1 MHRTAALIAIAAGLT
16 VAGCGSGSP
25 PHNSTASHPSFQ
37 NVAAG
42 AYRFAECMRAHG
54 VTNFPDP
61 HVSSGGGQESV
72 AVSLPPKGSVR
83 APVFRAANRA
93 CRGILP
99 IPQNASPAQQ
109 AAEQQRHREV
119 LLAFATCMRSHG
131 IIDFPDPSAN
141 GQLTL
146 EEVRAAGVDLQAPST
161 RTAGLAC
168 VGVTHG
174 AITAA
179 AVERA
184 TSSGATS
191 ATSTGAGG

>member
-1 MHRTAALIAIAAGLT
+1 
-16 VAGCGSGSP
+16 
-25 PHNSTASHPSFQ
+25 
-37 NVAAG
+37 
-42 AYRFAECMRAHG
+42 MREHG

-61 HVSSGGGQESV
+61 HVSGGGSQQSLSV
-72 AVSLPPKGSVR
+72 GLPPKGSVN
-83 APVFRAANRA
+83 APVFRAANQA
-93 CRGILP
+93 CRGLLI
-99 IPQNASPAQQ
+99 IPQNSSPAQQ
-109 AAEQQRHREV
+109 AAEQQRHKQV
-119 LLAFATCMRSHG
+119 MLAFASCMRSHG
-131 IIDFPDPSAN
+131 IIDFPDPSAD

-179 AVERA
+179 AVMRA

-191 ATSTGAGG
+191 APATGGGG

>member
-1 MHRTAALIAIAAGLT
+1 MHRTGALIAIAAGLI
-16 VAGCGSGSP
+16 VAGCGSSTP
-25 PHNSTASHPSFQ
+25 PHTTTPSHPSFQ
-37 NVAAG
+37 SVAAG
-42 AYRFAECMRAHG
+42 AYRFASCMREHG

-61 HVSSGGGQESV
+61 HVSSGGGQQSV
-72 AVSLPPKGSVR
+72 AVGLPPKGSMS
-83 APVFRAANRA
+83 APVFRAANQA
-93 CRGILP
+93 CRGLLP

-131 IIDFPDPSAN
+131 IIDFPDPSAD
-141 GQLTL
+141 GRLTL
-146 EEVRAAGVDLQAPST
+146 EQVRAAGVDLTAPST

-179 AVERA
+179 AVMRA
-184 TSSGATS
+184 TSSGSTS
-191 ATSTGAGG
+191 APATGTGG